1 MQHDVAA
8 EGTETR
14 GCGTT
19 RPLWRRWQTW
29 AVLAAVTL
37 AGFLLYRTLSRYSME
52 ELVASVA
59 AVPMAR
65 LLGAAGFA
73 AASYLCLTG
82 FDFLALRYVG
92 RPLPYPRVALASF
105 ISLSIGHNIG
115 VAFLSSGAVRYR
127 FYSRWGLGAA
137 DIAKVILFCG
147 VTVGLGLATLGGIA
161 LLLRPGLA
169 QDVTGIGR
177 TLALAAGIVCVC
189 APLAYLG
196 LTLFV
201 HRPVGVGRWQLAPP
215 RPPLALA
222 QIAVGAANFACVAG
236 CLHQALSAVAETGYL
251 EVAAVYVI
259 ANVTALISHV
269 PGGLGV
275 IESVVAFLMPHADLI
290 GALLVFR
297 FVYFLAPLVVGLTL
311 FGVAELVFRARSSGV
326 TAGVERG
333 RRES

>member
-8 EGTETR
+8 EGREPRR
-14 GCGTT
+14 GGAA
-19 RPLWRRWQTW
+19 RPLWRRWQMW

-37 AGFLLYRTLSRYSME
+37 AGVLLYRTLSRYSME

-82 FDFLALRYVG
+82 FDFLALRSVG

-147 VTVGLGLATLGGIA
+147 VTVGVGLATLGGIA

-169 QDVTGIGR
+169 QDVTGLGRSLAFAVGIGC
-177 TLALAAGIVCVC
+177 ICV
-189 APLAYLG
+189 PLAYLG
-196 LTLFV
+196 LAAFV
-201 HRPVGVGRWQLAPP
+201 RRPVGIGRWRLAPP
-215 RPPLALA
+215 RPLLALA

-236 CLHQALSAVAETGYL
+236 CLHQAISAVVETGYL

-275 IESVVAFLMPHADLI
+275 IESVVAFLMPRADLI

-297 FVYFLAPLVVGLTL
+297 FVYFLAPLTLGLTL
-311 FGVAELVFRARSSGV
+311 FGATELVFRAKASGA
-326 TAGVERG
+326 TAAGERG

>member
-1 MQHDVAA
+1 MSSPAASRCRASRPCAAGWRGSPRTTCRSSSSSRLRQRTSGRGDPARCSRGQAVEAAVQHDVAA

-147 VTVGLGLATLGGIA
+147 VTVGLGLATLGGI
-161 LLLRPGLA
+161 
-169 QDVTGIGR
+169 
-177 TLALAAGIVCVC
+177 
-189 APLAYLG
+189 
-196 LTLFV
+196 
-201 HRPVGVGRWQLAPP
+201 
-215 RPPLALA
+215 
-222 QIAVGAANFACVAG
+222 
-236 CLHQALSAVAETGYL
+236 
-251 EVAAVYVI
+251 
-259 ANVTALISHV
+259 
-269 PGGLGV
+269 
-275 IESVVAFLMPHADLI
+275 
-290 GALLVFR
+290 
-297 FVYFLAPLVVGLTL
+297 
-311 FGVAELVFRARSSGV
+311 
-326 TAGVERG
+326 
-333 RRES
+333 